1 MKKKPNIYMF
11 LSGASYLNAVYL
23 WKKKTEKLSLDKLSE
38 ALNLKSKSHL
48 HGVLNKNKTLSISL
62 REQFSEYLGHNR
74 TKAEYLRL
82 IVGLDQCKKKDEE
95 HQIFRALSKILY
107 TQKGATCFAPDGY
120 EYLSK
125 WYYPALKELVQ
136 ILPNASHKELG
147 EKIFP
152 PLRRKQVQMGLATLT
167 RLGIAE
173 GEEHTPLKI
182 NGKNIHTGEET
193 ASSAVYQYQKKVMSL
208 GIDALIDIPK
218 EERDISTITMNLNPE
233 RLPELKKMFENF
245 RKQVVEFAGTEIKS
259 NDEIY
264 QLNLQLF
271 PVSQVNKKNTSVRE
285 ESEEELDD

>member
-1 MKKKPNIYMF
+1 MF
-11 LSGASYLNAVYL
+11 LSGASYLNATYL

-48 HGVLNKNKTLSISL
+48 HGVLNKNKTLSIGL

-82 IVGLDQCKKKDEE
+82 IVALDQCKKKDEE

-107 TQKGATCFAPDGY
+107 TQKGETCFAPDRY

-125 WYYPALKELVQ
+125 WYYPVLKELVQ
-136 ILPNASHKELG
+136 ILPNATHAELG
-147 EKIFP
+147 KKIFP

-182 NGKNIHTGEET
+182 NNTNIHTCEE
-193 ASSAVYQYQKKVMSL
+193 ASSSAIYQYQKKVISL
-208 GIDALIDIPK
+208 GIDALVDIPK
-218 EERDISTITMNLNPE
+218 SERDISVITMNVNPE
-233 RLPELKKMFENF
+233 RLPELKKMFEKF
-245 RKQVVEFAGTEIKS
+245 RKQLIEFGETEIK
-259 NDEIY
+259 NDDEIY
-264 QLNLQLF
+264 QMNLQLF
-271 PVSQVNKKNTSVRE
+271 PVSQINNENLIKEADE
-285 ESEEELDD
+285 EDDSED

>member
-1 MKKKPNIYMF
+1 MLKKPNIYMF
-11 LSGASYLNAVYL
+11 LSGASYLNATYL

-48 HGVLNKNKTLSISL
+48 HGVLNKNKTLSIGL

-82 IVGLDQCKKKDEE
+82 IVELDQCKKKDEE

-107 TQKGATCFAPDGY
+107 TQKGETCFAPDDY

-125 WYYPALKELVQ
+125 WYYPVLTELVQ
-136 ILPNASHKELG
+136 ILPNATHAELG
-147 EKIFP
+147 KKIFP

-182 NGKNIHTGEET
+182 NNKNIHTGEET
-193 ASSAVYQYQKKVMSL
+193 SSSAIYQYQKNVISL
-208 GIDALIDIPK
+208 GIDALLDIPK
-218 EERDISTITMNLNPE
+218 SERDISTITMNVNPE

-245 RKQVVEFAGTEIKS
+245 RKQVVEFGGTEIK
-259 NDEIY
+259 NDDEIY
-264 QLNLQLF
+264 QMNLQLF
-271 PVSQVNKKNTSVRE
+271 PVSQINNENLSKEVE
-285 ESEEELDD
+285 EDSED